1 MIAKSRKIVLLICI
15 LVILSPTVNT
25 LNIEIGRDTS
35 VLANLEESI
44 DEISK
49 LNDIPNQINLED
61 YIRNEINYEIEEY
74 DISGVT
80 ISVVQDGEMIFT
92 QGYGYKDFGYAT
104 PVVAEE
110 TLFRIGSISK
120 TFTAVATMQ
129 LVEIGLLDLD
139 VDINTYLTAFKIPET
154 FAEPITLRHLLTHT
168 SGFDVSTSAVLYE
181 TYEEML
187 SLEEDLIS
195 NVPDRVRPA
204 GELTGYSNYG
214 SSLVGYIVQE
224 IAGTTFFDYI
234 EENITLPLGMNSTT
248 CRQQLPLELQDDM
261 SSAYYDNEYPG
272 FYEYFSLYPA
282 GGFTSTST
290 DMAKFMMMLLNNGTY
305 NNVTILEE
313 NSVQEMFS
321 DQFSVHPDIPAVGL
335 GLYEADYR
343 NAHIIGHGGD
353 TIFFHSNMMLFPDEN
368 FGLFISYNSR
378 SGILGMSRFVSG
390 LMKSFYYFDRDV
402 EPLDNYKQRARLFS
416 GMYVST
422 RRYYSEKND
431 LDILVWSQYYSL
443 NVSAS
448 SGYLQIAGLDDIDFV
463 EIAPYFFVER
473 TGSLDLSLFFKTD
486 GNDKITH
493 MYTNW
498 QTALTTYEKV
508 HTSYVNPNLQ
518 MGLLILM
525 GTLSLIS
532 LSMWGIDSFFRWKKG
547 KERGKI
553 LHAIPKIW
561 TIGFLTTAILTVSLL
576 MKINHETIVLS
587 TETASAF
594 QNLLFLPY
602 LSIAFIVGN
611 IVFTFFA
618 WFGVGNQEKQPY
630 WDLATRIQ
638 YTVLTVF
645 SILYIIYPIYWN
657 LFIF

>member
-261 SSAYYDNEYPG
+261 SSAYYDNEHPG

-353 TIFFHSNMMLFPDEN
+353 TIFFHSN
-368 FGLFISYNSR
+368 
-378 SGILGMSRFVSG
+378 
-390 LMKSFYYFDRDV
+390 
-402 EPLDNYKQRARLFS
+402 
-416 GMYVST
+416 
-422 RRYYSEKND
+422 
-431 LDILVWSQYYSL
+431 
-443 NVSAS
+443 
-448 SGYLQIAGLDDIDFV
+448 
-463 EIAPYFFVER
+463 
-473 TGSLDLSLFFKTD
+473 
-486 GNDKITH
+486 
-493 MYTNW
+493 
-498 QTALTTYEKV
+498 
-508 HTSYVNPNLQ
+508 
-518 MGLLILM
+518 
-525 GTLSLIS
+525 
-532 LSMWGIDSFFRWKKG
+532 
-547 KERGKI
+547 
-553 LHAIPKIW
+553 
-561 TIGFLTTAILTVSLL
+561 
-576 MKINHETIVLS
+576 
-587 TETASAF
+587 
-594 QNLLFLPY
+594 
-602 LSIAFIVGN
+602 
-611 IVFTFFA
+611 
-618 WFGVGNQEKQPY
+618 
-630 WDLATRIQ
+630 
-638 YTVLTVF
+638 
-645 SILYIIYPIYWN
+645 
-657 LFIF
+657 